1 MQPLIGITTYGRAE
15 HPAPSTHYAVHYSV
29 PTDYVD
35 AVRRA
40 GGTPVLLPSDET
52 NWKPWVAKLD
62 GIVLSGGTDVSP
74 SHYSDTL
81 DNPHVEANAPER
93 DTSEIALT
101 LALVESQK
109 PSLFVCRGIQVLNV
123 ALGGTLF
130 AHLPEVVDDD
140 IHRDENGFWTTH
152 QIAAEPGSRV
162 AKAMGSDQAVTYS
175 GHHQAINRL
184 GFDLAISALAPDGII
199 EAIEMPDHPWVVGV
213 QWHPEITA
221 HSDPTQQGIFD
232 ALITACG

>member
-1 MQPLIGITTYGRAE
+1 M
-15 HPAPSTHYAVHYSV
+15 

-109 PSLFVCRGIQVLNV
+109 PSLFVCRCIQVLNV
-123 ALGGTLF
+123 ALGGNLF

-152 QIAAEPGSRV
+152 QIDAEPGSRV

-199 EAIEMPDHPWVVGV
+199 EAIEMPDHPWLVGV

-232 ALITACG
+232 ALITACR